1 MAEEDPDNAR
11 PKYKVARNEDQTSAS
26 KGVFSDIVEA
36 EGFWRRLWEERGTGD
51 ENAEWLKE
59 IELAISQRVP
69 SPTLGAW
76 TLETNEALKVTLKKR
91 NWSAPGPDRV
101 VNYWW
106 KRACTLHE
114 GVASAFKT
122 IT

>member
-11 PKYKVARNEDQTSAS
+11 PKYKAARNEDQTSAS

-69 SPTLGAW
+69 LPTVGTWGLFLESPETFRAHFGCYNTL
-76 TLETNEALKVTLKKR
+76 
-91 NWSAPGPDRV
+91 
-101 VNYWW
+101 
-106 KRACTLHE
+106 CI
-114 GVASAFKT
+114 FKT
-122 IT
+122 KTSRGTKLCSYIYFHSLYNI